1 MRHSTG
7 LAALAIVFGTTFA
20 TATAFA
26 ETAPKDV
33 AFDEYGEV
41 AESLTGT
48 AGDPESGAALMD
60 RGKGNCI
67 ACHQV
72 SDLSELP
79 FQGDIGPS
87 LDGAAGRWSEA
98 QLRGIVV
105 NAKNTF
111 PDTMMPSFYHTGPY
125 IRPGDGFTG
134 KAPEGELPPI
144 LTAQAV
150 EDVVAYLMT
159 LTDEQ
164 N

>member
-7 LAALAIVFGTTFA
+7 LAATAMIFGTVLA

-33 AFDEYGEV
+33 AFGEGGEV
-41 AESLTGT
+41 SESLTRQP
-48 AGDPESGAALMD
+48 GDAASGKLLMD

-87 LDGAAGRWSEA
+87 LDGVATRWEEP
-98 QLRGIVV
+98 QLRGIVS
-105 NAKNTF
+105 NAKHTF

-134 KAPEGELPPI
+134 KAAQGELPPI

-159 LTDEQ
+159 LDTEP